1 MDGTGTGRYRLL
13 LIGRAQLAGII
24 GGAVFG
30 VATWGLLGFLSGQGE
45 AGSLLVVVMF
55 APLAAIVGGGV
66 GGTIGVT
73 TGVALAF
80 SGRRVLR
87 QLLLGRLVAGSVA
100 AAVPLAV
107 ALVLHRP
114 PCHVIPAGVAAV
126 AAVNAVLLT
135 PYILHGSPPPAE
147 WRRGYR

>member
-1 MDGTGTGRYRLL
+1 MNGTVTGRYRLL
-13 LIGRAQLAGII
+13 LISRAQLAGII

-30 VATWGLLGFLSGQGE
+30 ALIWG
-45 AGSLLVVVMF
+45 V
-55 APLAAIVGGGV
+55 LAALVGLSSQGDASELLTMVKWAPRAALVGGGV

-73 TGVALAF
+73 AGVALAF

-87 QLLLGRLVAGSVA
+87 QLLLSRLVAGSVA

-107 ALVLHRP
+107 ALALHRS

-135 PYILHGSPPPAE
+135 PYILYGSPPTAE
-147 WRRGYR
+147 